1 MKWSSTQKGVIL
13 SLLVVTPL
21 GFAFK
26 FYFGPGNWWSNNYGA
41 GLLYEIFWILIA
53 FLFFPS
59 KRSANAIPAYVFII
73 TSILEF
79 LQLWHPTFLEVIRS
93 SFLGSALI
101 GTTFVWWDFPH
112 YVLGCLIGWIA
123 LLCSFD
129 PTQYLISYYRGGMRR
144 CFWTKRQVFS
154 HRIF

>member
-1 MKWSSTQKGVIL
+1 MKWPSIHTRVTL

-26 FYFGPGNWWSNNYGA
+26 FYSGPGNGWFNNYGA
-41 GLLYEIFWILIA
+41 GVLYEIFWILLA

-59 KRSANAIPAYVFII
+59 KRSANVIPVYVFLI
-73 TSILEF
+73 TCILEL
-79 LQLWHPTFLEVIRS
+79 LQLWHPPFLETIRS

-112 YVLGCLIGWIA
+112 YVLGCLMGWGC
-123 LLCSFD
+123 LRFHL
-129 PTQYLISYYRGGMRR
+129 RR
-144 CFWTKRQVFS
+144 E
-154 HRIF
+154 